1 MKDYLVLVLGV
12 GFLLLAFNAYQD
24 AKPTTKAAIYKE
36 IKKYSPYYLDKRF
49 GGLEILNREDRDFKE
64 KPNNMEIFHRFEKLE
79 KEWGKKHLQ
88 IDIDNNSLKIV
99 DKNLTIKIIPFKSKR
114 DIEFIH
120 KYYGI

>member
-1 MKDYLVLVLGV
+1 MKNYLVLALGV
-12 GFLLLAFNAYQD
+12 GFLLLAFNAYQN
-24 AKPTTKAAIYKE
+24 AKPTPKAPIYKE

-49 GGLEILNREDRDFKE
+49 GGLEILSRKDKEFKE
-64 KPNNMEIFHRFEKLE
+64 KPDNMEIFHRFEELE

-88 IDIDNNSLKIV
+88 IDKSSLNII
-99 DKNLTIKIIPFKSKR
+99 DKNLTIKTIPISSKK